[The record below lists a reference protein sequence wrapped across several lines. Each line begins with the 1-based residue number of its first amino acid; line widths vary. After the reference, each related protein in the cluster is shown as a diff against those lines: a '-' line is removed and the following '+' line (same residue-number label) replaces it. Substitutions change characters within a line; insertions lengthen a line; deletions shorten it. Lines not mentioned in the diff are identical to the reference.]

1 MVTCGALVTG
11 LFGMNLLSHLETDKN
26 VFYIVTALIVAGAS
40 LLRLSLPLPH
50 ASYTPP
56 SSSRVRLSLPSLSL
70 PLPHASYTPLSL
82 TLPIVV
88 LPAQA

>member
-1 MVTCGALVTG
+1 LTLSISSFVVTCGALVTG

-40 LLRLSLPLPH
+40 LSRLSLPLP
-50 ASYTPP
+50 Y
-56 SSSRVRLSLPSLSL
+56 
-70 PLPHASYTPLSL
+70 ASYTPLSL